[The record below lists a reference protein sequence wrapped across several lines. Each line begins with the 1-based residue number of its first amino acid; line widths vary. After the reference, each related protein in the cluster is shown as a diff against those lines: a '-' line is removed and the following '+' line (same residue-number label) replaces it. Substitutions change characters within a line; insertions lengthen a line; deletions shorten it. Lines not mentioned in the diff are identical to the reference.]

1 MWSLLGPEPL
11 FPFQVSVL
19 NTWPLPFMYFCYF
32 LWTTVTFK
40 LFAVPRA
47 PKSSSQGPL
56 SLFSSFGLF
65 LTVLFF
71 AKINRA
77 PSTGAPGAGPRP
89 LAGGPPSLTCFC
101 PVMWTLCPP
110 GTTVLVPLLKNQVV
124 VIFVNKSIR
133 KKDKTLYS
141 FTTQNCL

>member
-47 PKSSSQGPL
+47 LKSSSQGPL

-71 AKINRA
+71 AKIDRA

-101 PVMWTLCPP
+101 PVMWIDLLSFYKLHPRSSASPARILCFQFLLTL
-110 GTTVLVPLLKNQVV
+110 
-124 VIFVNKSIR
+124 SI
-133 KKDKTLYS
+133 
-141 FTTQNCL
+141 